1 MILEAVFQQLTLI
14 HLVLFLAEIQWFIF
28 LWSDA
33 DGKLYRGPRYR
44 ATLNTNSELTISDPV

>member
-1 MILEAVFQQLTLI
+1 MIFESFFKQFKLI
-14 HLVLFLAEIQWFIF
+14 HLVLFLAGIQWFIF

>member
-1 MILEAVFQQLTLI
+1 MIFESFFKQFKLI
-14 HLVLFLAEIQWFIF
+14 HLVLFLAEIQWLIF
-28 LWSDA
+28 LWSNA